1 MPPRDRDPQ
10 GFPLTTTGRR
20 ARHRRCDPPRTEPWS
35 FRTTPTRY
43 DWLEESIVAG
53 GYRNRADAIDDAVML
68 LAGLLR
74 REPLPSWVAIGQIR
88 NPPSHGP
95 KS

>member
-1 MPPRDRDPQ
+1 MPPRDRDKD
-10 GFPLTTTGRR
+10 GFPLTNRGRR

-43 DWLEESIVAG
+43 DRLEESIAAG

-68 LAGLLR
+68 LAGILR
-74 REPLPSWVAIGQIR
+74 QEPLPAWVSIGQIR
-88 NPPSHGP
+88 KPPLDGAEA
-95 KS
+95 